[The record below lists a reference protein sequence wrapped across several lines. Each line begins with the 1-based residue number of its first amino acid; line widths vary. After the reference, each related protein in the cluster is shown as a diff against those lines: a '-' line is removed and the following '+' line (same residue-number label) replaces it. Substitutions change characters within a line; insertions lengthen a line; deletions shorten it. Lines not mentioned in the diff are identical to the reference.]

1 MCANF
6 YFAEMAPDGR
16 CPAATLRI
24 SFLIQ
29 ASAIVSQSSKFCA
42 PAGAPKA
49 RYLTTHN
56 PLTRLHSYC
65 YPEIDMCNPIMN
77 GIFALRSL

>member
-29 ASAIVSQSSKFCA
+29 ASAIVSQSSKFLRT
-42 PAGAPKA
+42 G
-49 RYLTTHN
+49 R
-56 PLTRLHSYC
+56 R
-65 YPEIDMCNPIMN
+65 PESAVFDNSQSIDVPT
-77 GIFALRSL
+77 